1 MKTILAMLALSVL
14 VMAAVWERNAIGML
28 RAHNEALRAEK
39 LEIDRL
45 AAENSDLPKVRM
57 AVASAPQV
65 NNAELLRLRNEV
77 RTLRAQQPEI
87 AKLRAASQ
95 RIAEEIKTGKFT
107 PRRLMEM
114 EGTVSR
120 KQWVFAGFA
129 TPEAAAQSLVAAIA
143 ADDPSQ
149 IIRCATPTLA
159 EEMKKTSGQDPQ
171 KFREQFLGD
180 LTKLGGFAAFRVTFT
195 RSLED
200 GRVEVFIQGMDAD
213 GRMPQPQALPLR
225 RVGNEWKLEW

>member
-1 MKTILAMLALSVL
+1 MKTIFTLLALSVL
-14 VMAAVWERNAIGML
+14 IVASFWERNSIGIL

-45 AAENSDLPKVRM
+45 AAENSDLPKVRIG
-57 AVASAPQV
+57 ASSVPGV
-65 NNAELLRLRNEV
+65 NNAEVLRLRNEV

-87 AKLRAASQ
+87 AKLRAANQ

-129 TPEAAAQSLVAAIA
+129 TPEAAVQSFVAAVA
-143 ADDPSQ
+143 SDDPAQ
-149 IIRCATPTLA
+149 IMRCASPTEA
-159 EEMKKTSGQDPQ
+159 EGMKKTLEQHPQ
-171 KFREQFLGD
+171 RFGEKSLGD
-180 LTKLGGFAAFRVTFT
+180 LHTLGSLAAFRITFS
-195 RSLED
+195 RSLND
-200 GRVEVFIQGMDAD
+200 DRIEVFIQGIAD
-213 GRMPQPQALPLR
+213 DERMPPPQALPLR
-225 RVGNEWKLEW
+225 RVGNEWKFEW

>member
-1 MKTILAMLALSVL
+1 MKAILAMLALSIL
-14 VMAAVWERNAIGML
+14 VMAVAWERNAIGLL
-28 RAHNEALRAEK
+28 RAHNEVLRADK
-39 LEIDRL
+39 QEIDRL

-65 NNAELLRLRNEV
+65 NDAELLRLRNEV

-87 AKLRAASQ
+87 AKLLAANQ

-107 PRRLMEM
+107 SRRLMDM
-114 EGTVSR
+114 EGTLSR
-120 KQWVFAGFA
+120 EQWAFAGFA

-159 EEMKKTSGQDPQ
+159 EEMKKTSALDPQ

-180 LTKLGGFAAFRVTFT
+180 LTELAGFAASRVTFT
-195 RSLED
+195 RNLED
-200 GRVEVFIQGMDAD
+200 GRVEVFIQGMDAE
-213 GRMPQPQALPLR
+213 GRMRQPQALPLR